1 VQGSRQQDDREY
13 AMAVLIAA
21 PILALLVMIQSAVM
35 SRVVLLQ
42 GTTDLVLVAQVAR
55 GLQKRVRTAW
65 FWAIMGGLLV
75 GYVSALPF
83 GAVLVGYLLA
93 VGLAVLLRQRVWQ
106 VPILAMLVAT
116 LFGTLLVNLVVLAA
130 LRIADTPMP
139 FWEAINLVTLPSVLL
154 NLLIAIPFYALF
166 SDLASWLYPEPLEI

>member
-1 VQGSRQQDDREY
+1 
-13 AMAVLIAA
+13 MAVLIAA
-21 PILALLVMIQSAVM
+21 PILAVLIMIQSAVL
-35 SRVVLLQ
+35 SNIPLLH
-42 GTTDLVLVAQVAR
+42 GTTDLVLVALLAWA
-55 GLQKRVRTAW
+55 LQKRVRTAW
-65 FWAIMGGLLV
+65 FWAIIGGLLV

-93 VGLAVLLRQRVWQ
+93 VGLAILLKQRIWQ

-116 LFGTLLVNLVVLAA
+116 FFGTLLVNLVVITA
-130 LRIADTPMP
+130 LRIMDTPIL

-166 SDLASWLYPEPLEI
+166 SDLANWLYPEPLEI